1 MKTVSPLAKPK
12 ARGPVPRLGR
22 RGEPH
27 LADFRRS
34 LVGRPH
40 EALVVGA
47 FAMLVGISFMY
58 MVRWERLV
66 APDRAYMADG
76 GAAIVALKDEAH
88 SRLQALAGFAGQMGV
103 TEPTRVAAAFGIGGA
118 ASAPAAARAATAVR
132 VAALRHPVSHG
143 RFVRARRR
151 ARAMVAGHGIS
162 VAAATRLR
170 HTAPAL
176 SGPLYSGSLYDG
188 STMSRMSHWMLYEFP
203 DRLADE
209 CGKAY
214 YGILSFV
221 ANGIDFGEHP
231 QITADMQS
239 WIDWLTNLLGIPGF
253 DGGLEGASAVSTVLV
268 FAGMALIGTLV
279 VGCAL
284 STRDA
289 LQDTARRARRRRLSE
304 IA

>member
-12 ARGPVPRLGR
+12 VRGPVPRLGR
-22 RGEPH
+22 RGEPR

-47 FAMLVGISFMY
+47 FAMLVGLSFMY
-58 MVRWERLV
+58 MVRWERLL
-66 APDRAYMADG
+66 APHCAYMADG
-76 GAAIVALKDEAH
+76 GAAMVALKDEAH
-88 SRLQALAGFAGQMGV
+88 SRLQALAGFAGQMTV
-103 TEPTRVAAAFGIGGA
+103 TEPARLAAAFGIGGA

-132 VAALRHPVSHG
+132 VAALRHPASHG
-143 RFVRARRR
+143 RFVRGRRR
-151 ARAMVAGHGIS
+151 AGAMVAGHGIS
-162 VAAATRLR
+162 VAAATRLT
-170 HTAPAL
+170 HTARAFA
-176 SGPLYSGSLYDG
+176 GPLHSGSVYDG
-188 STMSRMSHWMLYEFP
+188 SMMSRMSHWLYEFP
-203 DRLADE
+203 NRLADE

-214 YGILSFV
+214 YGILDFA

-239 WIDWLTNLLGIPGF
+239 WIDWLTNLLGIPGL
-253 DGGLEGASAVSTVLV
+253 DGGLEGASGVSTVLV
-268 FAGMALIGTLV
+268 FAGMALIGTLL